1 MRRRRV
7 TPLKKSSLFSP
18 IRPKRPRMRKS
29 FRIHVDWMNVWIVL
43 VLGINIILLGSLGL
57 RHCTPRREISLPIEP
72 VETRIPSGEKR
83 VSTGEIKN
91 SVIPPKEIS
100 FQVEVL
106 NGCGVPQIADH
117 FTRFLREKK
126 FDVVKTGNYENF
138 NVAKT
143 LVIDRHGNLKSCIEL
158 AEVLGLK
165 RNRVIQETHSLY
177 TVDATVIL
185 GKDFRTLSSWKIL
198 EARIAKKK

>member
-1 MRRRRV
+1 MRRRRF
-7 TPLKKSSLFSP
+7 TPLKKPRAFSP
-18 IRPKRPRMRKS
+18 LRPKRPRMRKS
-29 FRIHVDWMNVWIVL
+29 FRIHLDWMNVWIVL
-43 VLGINIILLGSLGL
+43 VLGINLFLLISLGL
-57 RHCTPRREISLPIEP
+57 RHCGPRRENVSPIRAMPPKISSE
-72 VETRIPSGEKR
+72 EKM
-83 VSTGEIKN
+83 SSKKEIKFP
-91 SVIPPKEIS
+91 SQEVS

-106 NGCGVPQIADH
+106 NGCGVPQIADR

-165 RNRVIQETHSLY
+165 RTRVIQQIHSLY

-185 GKDFRTLSSWKIL
+185 GKDFRTLSSWKVV
-198 EARIAKKK
+198 EEKIAKK